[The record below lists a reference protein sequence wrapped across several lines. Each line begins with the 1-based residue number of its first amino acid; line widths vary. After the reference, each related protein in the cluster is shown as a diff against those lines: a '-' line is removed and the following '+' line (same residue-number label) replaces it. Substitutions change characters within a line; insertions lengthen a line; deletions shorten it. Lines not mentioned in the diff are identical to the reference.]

1 MADSWTGQ
9 SREGQV
15 DWRLD
20 GRDLELGRLDESLWP
35 ESGLSKGDL
44 LAYYRDLAPTMLPY
58 FADRPATLFECR
70 GGVAGH
76 CFYRRDLPDGAP
88 SWLRRVGYRP
98 ASRATGPETQL
109 PLVDDAAGLIWLANA
124 GTIEFHLWTAR
135 APDLTRPDQ
144 VVFDLDPGEGATFA
158 QALEA
163 ALLLHETLT
172 DLGVHGCAKTSGGRG
187 MQAAFALTPGPSYAD
202 VRGWVKSVAERL
214 AAARPDLIATQ
225 GGATH
230 RGSRVTVDYA
240 QNSIGRNTAA
250 PYTVRSRPG
259 APVSTPVS
267 WDEVRAGR
275 IDPAEFN
282 LRTVPARVAK
292 VGDLFRAALGPG
304 QALPPL

>member
-1 MADSWTGQ
+1 MTDATGFDSAAGQ
-9 SREGQV
+9 AE
-15 DWRLD
+15 WRLD
-20 GRDLELGRLDESLWP
+20 GRDVPVNRLDEALWP
-35 ESGLSKGDL
+35 ENGVTKDDL
-44 LAYYRDLAPTMLPY
+44 LAYYRDMAPTMLPY
-58 FADRPATLFECR
+58 FADRPATLFICR
-70 GGVAGH
+70 GGIDGH
-76 CFYRRDLPDGAP
+76 CFYRRDLPDDAP

-109 PLVDDAAGLIWLANA
+109 PLVDDAAGLVWLANA
-124 GTIEFHLWTAR
+124 GAIEFHLWTAH
-135 APDLTRPDQ
+135 APALTQPDQ
-144 VVFDLDPGEGATFA
+144 VVFDLDPGEGATFP

-163 ALLLHETLT
+163 AALLHETLT
-172 DLGVHGCAKTSGGRG
+172 DLGLRGCAKTSGGRG
-187 MQAAFALTPGPSYAD
+187 MHVILPLAPGPSYVA
-202 VRGWVKSVAERL
+202 VRAWAKGVAARM

-250 PYTVRSRPG
+250 PYTVRARPG
-259 APVSTPVS
+259 APVSTPVT

-275 IDPAEFN
+275 IDPAAFN
-282 LRTVPARVAK
+282 LRSVPARVAT